1 MKIIDGKGFSK
12 KVQQQVKEEH
22 EILKDKTGKTAGL
35 AVIIVGE
42 NPASQV
48 YVRNKTRAC
57 ENVGFYSE
65 TIELPASI
73 SEDELVEEVK
83 KLNENDKI
91 NGILV
96 QLPLP
101 NHIDEMKIINTI
113 SPEKD
118 VDGFHALNVGK
129 MVLGDKTGFLPC
141 TPYGIMQLLEEYK
154 IDVVGKD
161 VVIVGRS
168 NIVGKPM
175 ALMLI
180 EKGATVKVC
189 NSKTKDLSGKMQRAD
204 IIIVAAGVPKL
215 VKAKDVKNGA
225 VVIDVGINRVD
236 GKLCG
241 DVDYDE
247 VIEKVSLITP
257 VPGGVGPMTI
267 ASLIKNT
274 LTSYKNNL
282 KLTKKGAF

>member
-1 MKIIDGKGFSK
+1 MVKIDGKAFS
-12 KVQQQVKEEH
+12 QVILEKIREEH
-22 EILKDKTGKTAGL
+22 NQLKEKYGKQAGL
-35 AVIIVGE
+35 AVVIIGN

-48 YVRNKTRAC
+48 YVRNKIKAC

-65 TIELPASI
+65 NIELDENI
-73 SEDELVEEVK
+73 SEKELLQEID
-83 KLNENDKI
+83 KLNKNDRI

-101 NHIDEMKIINTI
+101 SHINELKIIDSI

-118 VDGFHALNVGK
+118 VDGFHVANIGK
-129 MVLGDKTGFLPC
+129 MVIGDETGFLSC

-154 IDVVGKD
+154 IEIAGKD
-161 VVIVGRS
+161 AVIIGRS

-180 EKGATVKVC
+180 QKGATVQVC
-189 NSKTKDLSGKMQRAD
+189 NSRTKDLRKKLNDAD

-215 VKAKDVKNGA
+215 LKKEDVKEGA

-236 GKLCG
+236 GKICG
-241 DVDYDE
+241 DVDYEE
-247 VIEKVSLITP
+247 VAERASYITP

-274 LTSYKNNL
+274 FKSYKNSL
-282 KLTKKGAF
+282 K

>member
-1 MKIIDGKGFSK
+1 MVKIDGKAFS
-12 KVQQQVKEEH
+12 QVILEKIKEEH
-22 EILKDKTGKTAGL
+22 NQLKEKYGKQAGL
-35 AVIIVGE
+35 AVVIVGN

-48 YVRNKTRAC
+48 YVRNKMKAC

-65 TIELPASI
+65 NIELDENI
-73 SEDELVEEVK
+73 SEEELLQEID
-83 KLNENDKI
+83 KLNKNDRI

-101 NHIDEMKIINTI
+101 SHINELKIIDSI

-118 VDGFHALNVGK
+118 VDGFHVANIGK
-129 MVLGDKTGFLPC
+129 MVIGDETGFLSC

-154 IDVVGKD
+154 IEIAGKD
-161 VVIVGRS
+161 AVIIGRS

-180 EKGATVKVC
+180 QKGATVQVC
-189 NSKTKDLSGKMQRAD
+189 NSRTKDLRKKLNDAD

-215 VKAKDVKNGA
+215 LKKEDVKEGA

-236 GKLCG
+236 GKICG
-241 DVDYDE
+241 DVDYEE
-247 VIEKVSLITP
+247 VVEKASYITP

-274 LTSYKNNL
+274 FKSYKNSL
-282 KLTKKGAF
+282 K

>member
-1 MKIIDGKGFSK
+1 MVKIDGKAFS
-12 KVQQQVKEEH
+12 QVILEKIREEH
-22 EILKDKTGKTAGL
+22 NQLKEKYGKKAGL
-35 AVIIVGE
+35 AVVIVGN

-48 YVRNKTRAC
+48 YVRNKMKAC

-65 TIELPASI
+65 NIELDENI
-73 SEDELVEEVK
+73 SEEELLQEID
-83 KLNENDKI
+83 KLNKNDRI

-101 NHIDEMKIINTI
+101 SHINELKIIDSI

-118 VDGFHALNVGK
+118 VDGFHVANIGK
-129 MVLGDKTGFLPC
+129 MVIGDETGFLSC

-154 IDVVGKD
+154 IEIAGKD
-161 VVIVGRS
+161 AVIIGRS

-180 EKGATVKVC
+180 QKGATVQVC
-189 NSKTKDLSGKMQRAD
+189 NSRTKDLRKKLNEAD

-215 VKAKDVKNGA
+215 LKKEDVKEGA

-236 GKLCG
+236 GKICG
-241 DVDYDE
+241 DVDYEE
-247 VIEKVSLITP
+247 VAERASYITP

-274 LTSYKNNL
+274 FKSYKNSL
-282 KLTKKGAF
+282 K

>member
-1 MKIIDGKGFSK
+1 MIKIDGKAFSQTVLEK
-12 KVQQQVKEEH
+12 IREEH
-22 EILKDKTGKTAGL
+22 SQLKEKYGKPAGL
-35 AVIIVGE
+35 AVVIVGN

-48 YVRNKTRAC
+48 YVKNKIRAC

-65 TIELPASI
+65 NIELDENI
-73 SEDELVEEVK
+73 SEKELLQEIN
-83 KLNENDKI
+83 KLNKNDRI

-101 NHIDEMKIINTI
+101 AHINELKIIDSI

-118 VDGFHALNVGK
+118 VDGFHVSNIGK
-129 MVLGDKTGFLPC
+129 MVIGDETGFLSC

-154 IDVVGKD
+154 IEIAGKD
-161 VVIVGRS
+161 AVIIGRS

-175 ALMLI
+175 AFMLI
-180 EKGATVKVC
+180 QKGATVQVC
-189 NSKTKDLSGKMQRAD
+189 NSNTKDLRKKLNEAD

-215 VKAKDVKNGA
+215 LKKEDVKEGA

-236 GKLCG
+236 GEICG
-241 DVDYDE
+241 DVDYE
-247 VIEKVSLITP
+247 GVAEKTSYITP

-274 LTSYKNNL
+274 FKSYKNSL
-282 KLTKKGAF
+282 K

>member
-1 MKIIDGKGFSK
+1 MIKIDGKAFSQTVLEK
-12 KVQQQVKEEH
+12 IREEH
-22 EILKDKTGKTAGL
+22 SQLKEKYGKPAGL
-35 AVIIVGE
+35 AVVIVGN

-48 YVRNKTRAC
+48 YVKNKIRAC

-65 TIELPASI
+65 NIELDENI
-73 SEDELVEEVK
+73 SEKELLQEIN
-83 KLNENDKI
+83 KLNKNDRI

-101 NHIDEMKIINTI
+101 AHINELKIIDSI
-113 SPEKD
+113 SPKKD
-118 VDGFHALNVGK
+118 VDGFHVSNIGK
-129 MVLGDKTGFLPC
+129 MVIGDETGFLSC

-154 IDVVGKD
+154 IEIAGKD
-161 VVIVGRS
+161 AVIIGRS

-180 EKGATVKVC
+180 QKGATVQIC
-189 NSKTKDLSGKMQRAD
+189 NSRTKDLRKKLNKAD

-215 VKAKDVKNGA
+215 LKKEDVKEGA

-236 GKLCG
+236 GKICG
-241 DVDYDE
+241 DVDYEE
-247 VIEKVSLITP
+247 VAEKTSYITP

-274 LTSYKNNL
+274 FKSYKNSL
-282 KLTKKGAF
+282 K

>member
-1 MKIIDGKGFSK
+1 MIKIDGKAFSQTVLEK
-12 KVQQQVKEEH
+12 IREEH
-22 EILKDKTGKTAGL
+22 SQLKEKYGKPAGL
-35 AVIIVGE
+35 AVVIVGN

-48 YVRNKTRAC
+48 YVKNKIRAC

-65 TIELPASI
+65 NIELDENI
-73 SEDELVEEVK
+73 SEKELLQEIN
-83 KLNENDKI
+83 KLNKNDRI

-101 NHIDEMKIINTI
+101 AHINELKIIDSI

-118 VDGFHALNVGK
+118 VDGFHVSNIGK
-129 MVLGDKTGFLPC
+129 MVIGDETGFLSC

-154 IDVVGKD
+154 IEIAGKD
-161 VVIVGRS
+161 AVIIGRS

-180 EKGATVKVC
+180 QKGATVQIC
-189 NSKTKDLSGKMQRAD
+189 NSRTKDLRKKLNEAD

-215 VKAKDVKNGA
+215 LKKEDVKEGA

-236 GKLCG
+236 GEICG
-241 DVDYDE
+241 DVDYEE
-247 VIEKVSLITP
+247 VAEKTSYITP

-274 LTSYKNNL
+274 FKSYKNSL
-282 KLTKKGAF
+282 K

>member
-1 MKIIDGKGFSK
+1 MVKIDGKTFS
-12 KVQQQVKEEH
+12 QVILEKIREEH
-22 EILKDKTGKTAGL
+22 NQLKEKYGKQAGL
-35 AVIIVGE
+35 AVVIVGN

-48 YVRNKTRAC
+48 YVRNKMKAC

-65 TIELPASI
+65 NIELDENI
-73 SEDELVEEVK
+73 SEEELLQEID
-83 KLNENDKI
+83 KLNKNDRI

-101 NHIDEMKIINTI
+101 SHINELKIIDSI

-118 VDGFHALNVGK
+118 VDGFHVANIGK
-129 MVLGDKTGFLPC
+129 MVIGDETGFLSC

-154 IDVVGKD
+154 IEIAGKD
-161 VVIVGRS
+161 AVIIGRS

-180 EKGATVKVC
+180 QKGATVQVC
-189 NSKTKDLSGKMQRAD
+189 NSRTKDLRKKLNDAD

-215 VKAKDVKNGA
+215 LKKEDVKEGA

-236 GKLCG
+236 GKICG
-241 DVDYDE
+241 DVDY
-247 VIEKVSLITP
+247 EKVVEKASYITP

-274 LTSYKNNL
+274 FKSYKNSL
-282 KLTKKGAF
+282 K

>member
-1 MKIIDGKGFSK
+1 MVKIDGKTFS
-12 KVQQQVKEEH
+12 QVILEKIREEH
-22 EILKDKTGKTAGL
+22 NQLKEKYGKQAGL
-35 AVIIVGE
+35 AVVIVGN

-48 YVRNKTRAC
+48 YVRNKMKAC

-65 TIELPASI
+65 NIELDENI
-73 SEDELVEEVK
+73 SEEELLQEID
-83 KLNENDKI
+83 KLNKNDRI

-101 NHIDEMKIINTI
+101 SHINELKIIDSI

-118 VDGFHALNVGK
+118 VDGFHVANIGK
-129 MVLGDKTGFLPC
+129 MVIGDETGFLSC

-154 IDVVGKD
+154 IEIAGKD
-161 VVIVGRS
+161 AVIIGRS

-180 EKGATVKVC
+180 QKGATVQVC
-189 NSKTKDLSGKMQRAD
+189 NSRTKDLRKKLNDAD

-215 VKAKDVKNGA
+215 LKKEDVKEGA

-236 GKLCG
+236 GKICG
-241 DVDYDE
+241 DVDYEE
-247 VIEKVSLITP
+247 VLEKASYITP

-274 LTSYKNNL
+274 FKSYKNSL
-282 KLTKKGAF
+282 K

>member
-1 MKIIDGKGFSK
+1 MVKIDGKAFS
-12 KVQQQVKEEH
+12 QVILEKIREEH
-22 EILKDKTGKTAGL
+22 NQLKEKYGKQAGL
-35 AVIIVGE
+35 AVVIVGN

-48 YVRNKTRAC
+48 YVRNKMKAC

-65 TIELPASI
+65 NIELDENI
-73 SEDELVEEVK
+73 SEEELLQEID
-83 KLNENDKI
+83 KLNKNDRI

-101 NHIDEMKIINTI
+101 SHINELKIIDSI

-118 VDGFHALNVGK
+118 VDGFHVSNIGK
-129 MVLGDKTGFLPC
+129 MVIGDETGFLSC

-154 IDVVGKD
+154 IEISGKD
-161 VVIVGRS
+161 AVIIGRS

-180 EKGATVKVC
+180 QKGATVQVC
-189 NSKTKDLSGKMQRAD
+189 NSNTKDLRKKLNKAD

-215 VKAKDVKNGA
+215 LKKEDVKEGA

-236 GKLCG
+236 GEICG
-241 DVDYDE
+241 DVDYE
-247 VIEKVSLITP
+247 GVAEKTSYITP

-274 LTSYKNNL
+274 FKSYKNSL
-282 KLTKKGAF
+282 K

>member
-1 MKIIDGKGFSK
+1 MVKIDGKAFS
-12 KVQQQVKEEH
+12 QVILEKIREEH
-22 EILKDKTGKTAGL
+22 NQLKEKYGKQAGL
-35 AVIIVGE
+35 AVVIVGN

-48 YVRNKTRAC
+48 YVRNKMKAC

-65 TIELPASI
+65 NIELDENI
-73 SEDELVEEVK
+73 SEKELLQEID
-83 KLNENDKI
+83 KLNKNDRI

-101 NHIDEMKIINTI
+101 SHINELKIIDSI

-118 VDGFHALNVGK
+118 VDGFHVANIGK
-129 MVLGDKTGFLPC
+129 MVIGDETGFLSC

-154 IDVVGKD
+154 IEIAGKD
-161 VVIVGRS
+161 AVIIGRS

-180 EKGATVKVC
+180 QKGATVQVC
-189 NSKTKDLSGKMQRAD
+189 NSRTKDLRKKLNDAD

-215 VKAKDVKNGA
+215 LKKEDVKEGA

-236 GKLCG
+236 GKICG
-241 DVDYDE
+241 DVDYEE
-247 VIEKVSLITP
+247 VAEKTSYITP

-274 LTSYKNNL
+274 FKSYKNSL
-282 KLTKKGAF
+282 K

>member
-1 MKIIDGKGFSK
+1 MVKIDGKAFS
-12 KVQQQVKEEH
+12 QVILEKIREEH
-22 EILKDKTGKTAGL
+22 NQLKEKYGKQAGL
-35 AVIIVGE
+35 AVVIIGN

-48 YVRNKTRAC
+48 YVRNKMKAC

-65 TIELPASI
+65 NIELDENI
-73 SEDELVEEVK
+73 SEEELLQEID
-83 KLNENDKI
+83 KLNKNDRI

-101 NHIDEMKIINTI
+101 SHINELKIIDSI

-118 VDGFHALNVGK
+118 VDGFHVANIGK
-129 MVLGDKTGFLPC
+129 MVIGDETGFLSC

-154 IDVVGKD
+154 IEIAGKD
-161 VVIVGRS
+161 AVIIGRS

-180 EKGATVKVC
+180 QKGATVQVC
-189 NSKTKDLSGKMQRAD
+189 NSRTKDLRKKLNDAD

-215 VKAKDVKNGA
+215 LKKEDVKEGA

-236 GKLCG
+236 GKICG
-241 DVDYDE
+241 DVDYEE
-247 VIEKVSLITP
+247 VAERASYITP

-274 LTSYKNNL
+274 FKSYKNSL
-282 KLTKKGAF
+282 KY

>member
-1 MKIIDGKGFSK
+1 MVKIDGKAFS
-12 KVQQQVKEEH
+12 QVILEKIREEH
-22 EILKDKTGKTAGL
+22 NQLKEKYGKQAGL
-35 AVIIVGE
+35 AVVIVGN

-48 YVRNKTRAC
+48 YVRNKMKAC

-65 TIELPASI
+65 NIELDENI
-73 SEDELVEEVK
+73 SEKELLQEID
-83 KLNENDKI
+83 KLNKNDRI

-101 NHIDEMKIINTI
+101 SHINELKIIDSI

-118 VDGFHALNVGK
+118 VDGFHVANIGK
-129 MVLGDKTGFLPC
+129 MVIGDETGFLSC

-154 IDVVGKD
+154 IEIAGKD
-161 VVIVGRS
+161 AVIIGRS

-180 EKGATVKVC
+180 QKGATVQVC
-189 NSKTKDLSGKMQRAD
+189 NSRTKDLRKKLNDAD

-215 VKAKDVKNGA
+215 LKKEDVIEGA

-236 GKLCG
+236 GKICG
-241 DVDYDE
+241 DVDYEE
-247 VIEKVSLITP
+247 VAERASYITP

-274 LTSYKNNL
+274 FKSYKNSL
-282 KLTKKGAF
+282 K

>member
-1 MKIIDGKGFSK
+1 MVKIDGKAFS
-12 KVQQQVKEEH
+12 QVILEKIREEH
-22 EILKDKTGKTAGL
+22 NQLKEKYGKQAGL
-35 AVIIVGE
+35 AVVIVGN

-48 YVRNKTRAC
+48 YVRNKMKAC

-65 TIELPASI
+65 NIELDENI
-73 SEDELVEEVK
+73 SEEELLQEID
-83 KLNENDKI
+83 KLNKNDRI

-101 NHIDEMKIINTI
+101 SHINELKIIDSI

-118 VDGFHALNVGK
+118 VDGFHVANIGK
-129 MVLGDKTGFLPC
+129 VVIGDETGFLSC

-154 IDVVGKD
+154 IEIAGKD
-161 VVIVGRS
+161 AVIIGRS

-180 EKGATVKVC
+180 QKGATVQVC
-189 NSKTKDLSGKMQRAD
+189 NSRTKDLRKKLNDAD

-215 VKAKDVKNGA
+215 LKKEDVKEGA

-236 GKLCG
+236 GKICG
-241 DVDYDE
+241 DVDYEE
-247 VIEKVSLITP
+247 VAERASYITP

-274 LTSYKNNL
+274 FKSYKNSL
-282 KLTKKGAF
+282 K

>member
-1 MKIIDGKGFSK
+1 MVKIDGKAFS
-12 KVQQQVKEEH
+12 QVILEKIREEH
-22 EILKDKTGKTAGL
+22 NQLKEKYGKQAGL
-35 AVIIVGE
+35 AVVIVGN

-48 YVRNKTRAC
+48 YVRNKMKAC

-65 TIELPASI
+65 NIELDENI
-73 SEDELVEEVK
+73 SEKELLQEID
-83 KLNENDKI
+83 KLNKNDRI

-101 NHIDEMKIINTI
+101 SHINELKIIDSI

-118 VDGFHALNVGK
+118 VDGFHVSNIGK
-129 MVLGDKTGFLPC
+129 MVIGDETGFLSC

-154 IDVVGKD
+154 IEISGKD
-161 VVIVGRS
+161 AVIIGRS

-180 EKGATVKVC
+180 QKGATVQVC
-189 NSKTKDLSGKMQRAD
+189 NSNTKDLRKKLNKAD
-204 IIIVAAGVPKL
+204 IIIVAARVPKL
-215 VKAKDVKNGA
+215 LKKEDVKEGA

-236 GKLCG
+236 GKICG
-241 DVDYDE
+241 DVDYEE
-247 VIEKVSLITP
+247 VAEKTSYITP

-274 LTSYKNNL
+274 FKSYKNSL
-282 KLTKKGAF
+282 K

>member
-1 MKIIDGKGFSK
+1 MVKIDGKAFS
-12 KVQQQVKEEH
+12 QVILEKIKEEH
-22 EILKDKTGKTAGL
+22 NQLKEKYGKQAGL
-35 AVIIVGE
+35 AVVIVGN

-48 YVRNKTRAC
+48 YVRNKMKAC

-65 TIELPASI
+65 NIELDENI
-73 SEDELVEEVK
+73 SEEELLQEID
-83 KLNENDKI
+83 KLNKNDRI

-101 NHIDEMKIINTI
+101 SHINELKIIDSI

-118 VDGFHALNVGK
+118 VDGFHVANIGK
-129 MVLGDKTGFLPC
+129 MVIGDETGFLSC

-154 IDVVGKD
+154 IEIAGKD
-161 VVIVGRS
+161 AVIIGRS

-180 EKGATVKVC
+180 QKGATVQVC
-189 NSKTKDLSGKMQRAD
+189 NSRTKDLRKKLNDAD

-215 VKAKDVKNGA
+215 LKKEDVKEGA

-236 GKLCG
+236 GKICG
-241 DVDYDE
+241 DVDYEE
-247 VIEKVSLITP
+247 VLEKASYITP

-274 LTSYKNNL
+274 FKSYKNSL
-282 KLTKKGAF
+282 KY

>member
-1 MKIIDGKGFSK
+1 MIKIDGKAFSQTVLEK
-12 KVQQQVKEEH
+12 IREEH
-22 EILKDKTGKTAGL
+22 SQLKEKYGKPAGL
-35 AVIIVGE
+35 AVVIVGN

-48 YVRNKTRAC
+48 YVKNKIRAC

-65 TIELPASI
+65 NIELDENI
-73 SEDELVEEVK
+73 SEKELLQEID
-83 KLNENDKI
+83 KLNKNDRI

-101 NHIDEMKIINTI
+101 AHINELKIIDSI

-118 VDGFHALNVGK
+118 VDGFHVSNIGK
-129 MVLGDKTGFLPC
+129 MVIGDETGFLSC

-154 IDVVGKD
+154 IEISGKD
-161 VVIVGRS
+161 AVIIGRS

-180 EKGATVKVC
+180 QKGATVQVC
-189 NSKTKDLSGKMQRAD
+189 NSNTKDLRKKLNEAD

-215 VKAKDVKNGA
+215 LKKEDVKEGV

-236 GKLCG
+236 GKICG
-241 DVDYDE
+241 DVDYEE
-247 VIEKVSLITP
+247 VAEKTSYITP

-274 LTSYKNNL
+274 FKSYKNSL
-282 KLTKKGAF
+282 K

>member
-1 MKIIDGKGFSK
+1 MVKIDGKAFS
-12 KVQQQVKEEH
+12 QVILEKIREEH
-22 EILKDKTGKTAGL
+22 NQLKEKYGKQAGL
-35 AVIIVGE
+35 AVVIVGN

-48 YVRNKTRAC
+48 YVRNKMKAC

-65 TIELPASI
+65 NIELDENI
-73 SEDELVEEVK
+73 SEKELLQEID
-83 KLNENDKI
+83 KLNKNDRI

-101 NHIDEMKIINTI
+101 SHINELKIIDSI

-118 VDGFHALNVGK
+118 VDGFHVANIGK
-129 MVLGDKTGFLPC
+129 MVIGDETGFLSC

-154 IDVVGKD
+154 IEIAGKD
-161 VVIVGRS
+161 AVIIGRS

-180 EKGATVKVC
+180 QKGATVQVC
-189 NSKTKDLSGKMQRAD
+189 NSRTKDLRKKLNDAD

-215 VKAKDVKNGA
+215 LKKEDVKEGA

-236 GKLCG
+236 GKICG
-241 DVDYDE
+241 DVDYEE
-247 VIEKVSLITP
+247 VLEKASYITP

-274 LTSYKNNL
+274 FKSYKNSL
-282 KLTKKGAF
+282 KY

>member
-1 MKIIDGKGFSK
+1 MIKIDGKAFSQTVLEK
-12 KVQQQVKEEH
+12 IREEH
-22 EILKDKTGKTAGL
+22 SQLKEKYGKLAGL
-35 AVIIVGE
+35 AVVIVGN

-48 YVRNKTRAC
+48 YVKNKIRAC

-65 TIELPASI
+65 NIELDENI
-73 SEDELVEEVK
+73 SEKELLQEIN
-83 KLNENDKI
+83 KLNKNDRI

-101 NHIDEMKIINTI
+101 AHINELKIIDSI

-118 VDGFHALNVGK
+118 VDGFHVSNIGK
-129 MVLGDKTGFLPC
+129 MVIGDETGFLSC

-154 IDVVGKD
+154 IEISGKD
-161 VVIVGRS
+161 AVIIGRS

-180 EKGATVKVC
+180 QKGATVQVC
-189 NSKTKDLSGKMQRAD
+189 NSNTKDLRKKLSKAD

-215 VKAKDVKNGA
+215 LKKEDVKEGA

-236 GKLCG
+236 GKICG
-241 DVDYDE
+241 DVDYEE
-247 VIEKVSLITP
+247 VAKKTSYITP

-267 ASLIKNT
+267 ASLIKNMRIK
-274 LTSYKNNL
+274 YK
-282 KLTKKGAF
+282 

>member
-1 MKIIDGKGFSK
+1 MVKIDGKAFS
-12 KVQQQVKEEH
+12 QVILEKIREEH
-22 EILKDKTGKTAGL
+22 NQLKEKYGKQAGL
-35 AVIIVGE
+35 AVVIVGN

-48 YVRNKTRAC
+48 YVRNKMKAC

-65 TIELPASI
+65 NIELDENI
-73 SEDELVEEVK
+73 SEKELLQEID
-83 KLNENDKI
+83 KLNKNDRI

-101 NHIDEMKIINTI
+101 SHINELKIIDSI

-118 VDGFHALNVGK
+118 VDGFHVANIGK
-129 MVLGDKTGFLPC
+129 MVIGDETGFISC

-154 IDVVGKD
+154 IEIAGKD
-161 VVIVGRS
+161 TVIIGRS

-180 EKGATVKVC
+180 QKGATVQVC
-189 NSKTKDLSGKMQRAD
+189 NSRTKDLRKKLNDAD

-215 VKAKDVKNGA
+215 LKKEDVKEGA

-236 GKLCG
+236 GKICG
-241 DVDYDE
+241 DVDYEE
-247 VIEKVSLITP
+247 VAERASYITP

-274 LTSYKNNL
+274 FKSYKNSL
-282 KLTKKGAF
+282 KY

>member
-1 MKIIDGKGFSK
+1 MIKIDGKAFSQTVLEK
-12 KVQQQVKEEH
+12 IREEH
-22 EILKDKTGKTAGL
+22 SQLKEKYGKPAGL
-35 AVIIVGE
+35 AVVIVGN

-48 YVRNKTRAC
+48 YVKNKIRAC

-65 TIELPASI
+65 NIELDENI
-73 SEDELVEEVK
+73 SEKELLQEIN
-83 KLNENDKI
+83 KLNKNDRI

-101 NHIDEMKIINTI
+101 AHINELKIIDSI

-118 VDGFHALNVGK
+118 VDGFHVSNIGK
-129 MVLGDKTGFLPC
+129 MVIGDETGFLSC

-154 IDVVGKD
+154 IEIAGKD
-161 VVIVGRS
+161 AVIIGRS

-180 EKGATVKVC
+180 QKGATVQIC
-189 NSKTKDLSGKMQRAD
+189 NSRTKDLRKKLNKAD

-215 VKAKDVKNGA
+215 LKKEDVKEGA

-236 GKLCG
+236 GKICG
-241 DVDYDE
+241 DVDYEE
-247 VIEKVSLITP
+247 VAEKTSYITP

-274 LTSYKNNL
+274 FKSYKNSL
-282 KLTKKGAF
+282 K

>member
-1 MKIIDGKGFSK
+1 MIKIDGKAFSQTVLEK
-12 KVQQQVKEEH
+12 IREEH
-22 EILKDKTGKTAGL
+22 SQLKEKYGKPAGL
-35 AVIIVGE
+35 AVVIVGN

-48 YVRNKTRAC
+48 YVKNKIRAC

-65 TIELPASI
+65 NIELDENI
-73 SEDELVEEVK
+73 SEKELLQEID
-83 KLNENDKI
+83 KLNKNDRI

-101 NHIDEMKIINTI
+101 AHINELKIIDSI

-118 VDGFHALNVGK
+118 VDGFHVANIGK
-129 MVLGDKTGFLPC
+129 MVIGDETGFLSC

-154 IDVVGKD
+154 IEIAGKD
-161 VVIVGRS
+161 AVIIGRS

-180 EKGATVKVC
+180 QKGATVQVC
-189 NSKTKDLSGKMQRAD
+189 NSRTKDLRKKLNDAD

-215 VKAKDVKNGA
+215 LKKEDVKEGA

-236 GKLCG
+236 GKICG
-241 DVDYDE
+241 DVDYEE
-247 VIEKVSLITP
+247 VAERASYITP

-274 LTSYKNNL
+274 FKSYKNSL
-282 KLTKKGAF
+282 K

>member
-1 MKIIDGKGFSK
+1 MVKIDGKAFS
-12 KVQQQVKEEH
+12 QVILEKIREEH
-22 EILKDKTGKTAGL
+22 NQLKEKYGKQAGL
-35 AVIIVGE
+35 AVVIVGN

-48 YVRNKTRAC
+48 YVRNKIKAC

-65 TIELPASI
+65 NIELDENI
-73 SEDELVEEVK
+73 SVKELLQEID
-83 KLNENDKI
+83 KLNKNDRI

-101 NHIDEMKIINTI
+101 SHINELKIIDSI

-118 VDGFHALNVGK
+118 VDGFHVANIGK
-129 MVLGDKTGFLPC
+129 MVIGDETGFLSC

-154 IDVVGKD
+154 IEIAGKD
-161 VVIVGRS
+161 AVIIGRS

-180 EKGATVKVC
+180 QKGATVQVC
-189 NSKTKDLSGKMQRAD
+189 NSRTKDLRKKLNDAD

-215 VKAKDVKNGA
+215 LKKEDVKEGA

-236 GKLCG
+236 GKICG
-241 DVDYDE
+241 DVDYEE
-247 VIEKVSLITP
+247 VAEKASYITP

-274 LTSYKNNL
+274 FKSYKNSL
-282 KLTKKGAF
+282 K

>member
-1 MKIIDGKGFSK
+1 MVKIDGKAFS
-12 KVQQQVKEEH
+12 QVILEKIREEH
-22 EILKDKTGKTAGL
+22 NQLKEKYGKQAGL
-35 AVIIVGE
+35 AVVIVGN

-48 YVRNKTRAC
+48 YVRNKMKAC

-65 TIELPASI
+65 NIELDENI
-73 SEDELVEEVK
+73 SEEELLQEID
-83 KLNENDKI
+83 KLNKNDRI

-101 NHIDEMKIINTI
+101 SHINELKIIDSI

-118 VDGFHALNVGK
+118 VDGFHVANIGK
-129 MVLGDKTGFLPC
+129 MVIGDETGFLSC

-154 IDVVGKD
+154 IEIAGKD
-161 VVIVGRS
+161 AVIIGRS

-180 EKGATVKVC
+180 QKGATVQVC
-189 NSKTKDLSGKMQRAD
+189 NSRTKDLRKKLNDAD

-215 VKAKDVKNGA
+215 LKKEDVKEGA

-236 GKLCG
+236 GKICG
-241 DVDYDE
+241 DVDYEE
-247 VIEKVSLITP
+247 VAEKASYITP

-274 LTSYKNNL
+274 FKSYKNSL
-282 KLTKKGAF
+282 KY

>member
-1 MKIIDGKGFSK
+1 MIKIDGKAFSQTVLEK
-12 KVQQQVKEEH
+12 IREEH
-22 EILKDKTGKTAGL
+22 SQLKEKYGKLAGL
-35 AVIIVGE
+35 AVVIVGN

-48 YVRNKTRAC
+48 YVKNKIRAC

-65 TIELPASI
+65 NIELDENI
-73 SEDELVEEVK
+73 SEKELLQEIN
-83 KLNENDKI
+83 KLNKNDRI

-101 NHIDEMKIINTI
+101 AHINELKIIDSI

-118 VDGFHALNVGK
+118 VDGFHVSNIGK
-129 MVLGDKTGFLPC
+129 MVIGDETGFLSC

-154 IDVVGKD
+154 IEIAGKD
-161 VVIVGRS
+161 AVIIGRS

-180 EKGATVKVC
+180 QKGATVQVC
-189 NSKTKDLSGKMQRAD
+189 NSKTKDLRKKLSKAD

-215 VKAKDVKNGA
+215 LKKEDVKEGA

-236 GKLCG
+236 GKICG
-241 DVDYDE
+241 DVDYEE
-247 VIEKVSLITP
+247 VAEKTSYITP

-274 LTSYKNNL
+274 FKSYKNSL
-282 KLTKKGAF
+282 K

>member
-1 MKIIDGKGFSK
+1 MVKIDGKAFS
-12 KVQQQVKEEH
+12 QVILEKIREEH
-22 EILKDKTGKTAGL
+22 NQLKEKYGKQAGL
-35 AVIIVGE
+35 AVVIVGN

-48 YVRNKTRAC
+48 YVRNKMKAC

-65 TIELPASI
+65 NIELDENI
-73 SEDELVEEVK
+73 SEKELLQEID
-83 KLNENDKI
+83 KLNKNDRI

-101 NHIDEMKIINTI
+101 SHINELKIIDSI

-118 VDGFHALNVGK
+118 VDGFHVANIGK
-129 MVLGDKTGFLPC
+129 MVIGDETGFLSC

-154 IDVVGKD
+154 IEIAGKD
-161 VVIVGRS
+161 AVIIGRS

-180 EKGATVKVC
+180 QKGATVQVC
-189 NSKTKDLSGKMQRAD
+189 NSRTKDLRKKLNDAD

-215 VKAKDVKNGA
+215 LKKEDVKEGA

-236 GKLCG
+236 GKICG
-241 DVDYDE
+241 DVDYEE
-247 VIEKVSLITP
+247 VAEKTSYITP

-274 LTSYKNNL
+274 FKSYKNSL
-282 KLTKKGAF
+282 KY

>member
-1 MKIIDGKGFSK
+1 MIKIDGKAFSQTVLEK
-12 KVQQQVKEEH
+12 IKEEH
-22 EILKDKTGKTAGL
+22 SQLKEKYGKPAGL
-35 AVIIVGE
+35 AVVIVGN

-48 YVRNKTRAC
+48 YVKNKIRAC
-57 ENVGFYSE
+57 EDVGFYSE
-65 TIELPASI
+65 NIELDENI
-73 SEDELVEEVK
+73 SEKELLQEIN
-83 KLNENDKI
+83 KLNKNDRI

-101 NHIDEMKIINTI
+101 AHINELKIIDSI

-118 VDGFHALNVGK
+118 VDGFHVSNIGK
-129 MVLGDKTGFLPC
+129 MVIGDETGFLSC

-154 IDVVGKD
+154 IEISGKD
-161 VVIVGRS
+161 AVIIGRS

-180 EKGATVKVC
+180 QKGATVQVC
-189 NSKTKDLSGKMQRAD
+189 NSNTKDLRKKLNKAD

-215 VKAKDVKNGA
+215 LKKEDVKEGA

-236 GKLCG
+236 GEICG
-241 DVDYDE
+241 DVDYE
-247 VIEKVSLITP
+247 GVAEKTSYITP

-274 LTSYKNNL
+274 FKSYKNSL
-282 KLTKKGAF
+282 E

>member
-1 MKIIDGKGFSK
+1 MVKIDGKAFS
-12 KVQQQVKEEH
+12 QVILEKIKEEH
-22 EILKDKTGKTAGL
+22 NQLKEKYGKQAGL
-35 AVIIVGE
+35 AVVIVGN

-48 YVRNKTRAC
+48 YVRNKMKAC

-65 TIELPASI
+65 NIELDENI
-73 SEDELVEEVK
+73 SEEELLQEID
-83 KLNENDKI
+83 KLNKNDRI

-101 NHIDEMKIINTI
+101 SHINELKIIDSI

-118 VDGFHALNVGK
+118 VDGFHVANIGK
-129 MVLGDKTGFLPC
+129 MVIGDETGFLSC

-154 IDVVGKD
+154 IEIAGKD
-161 VVIVGRS
+161 AVIIGRS

-180 EKGATVKVC
+180 QKGATVQVC
-189 NSKTKDLSGKMQRAD
+189 NSRTKDLRKKLNDAD

-215 VKAKDVKNGA
+215 LKKEDVKKGA

-236 GKLCG
+236 GKICG
-241 DVDYDE
+241 DVDYEE
-247 VIEKVSLITP
+247 VAERASYITP

-274 LTSYKNNL
+274 FKSYKNSL
-282 KLTKKGAF
+282 K

>member
-1 MKIIDGKGFSK
+1 MIKIDGKAFSQTVLEK
-12 KVQQQVKEEH
+12 IREEH
-22 EILKDKTGKTAGL
+22 SQLKEKYGKPAGL
-35 AVIIVGE
+35 AVVIVGN

-48 YVRNKTRAC
+48 YVKNKIRAC

-65 TIELPASI
+65 NIELDENI
-73 SEDELVEEVK
+73 SEKELLQEIN
-83 KLNENDKI
+83 KLNKNDRI
-91 NGILV
+91 DGILI

-101 NHIDEMKIINTI
+101 AHINELKIIDSI

-118 VDGFHALNVGK
+118 VDGFHVSNIGK
-129 MVLGDKTGFLPC
+129 MVIGDETGFLSC

-154 IDVVGKD
+154 IEIEGKD
-161 VVIVGRS
+161 AVIIGRS

-180 EKGATVKVC
+180 QKGATVKVC
-189 NSKTKDLSGKMQRAD
+189 NSNTKDLRKKLSKAD

-215 VKAKDVKNGA
+215 LKKEDVKEGA

-236 GKLCG
+236 GKICG
-241 DVDYDE
+241 DVDYEE
-247 VIEKVSLITP
+247 VAEKTSYITP

-267 ASLIKNT
+267 SSLIKNT
-274 LTSYKNNL
+274 FKSYKNSL
-282 KLTKKGAF
+282 K

>member
-1 MKIIDGKGFSK
+1 MVKIDGKAFS
-12 KVQQQVKEEH
+12 QVILEKIREEH
-22 EILKDKTGKTAGL
+22 NQLKEKYGKQAGL
-35 AVIIVGE
+35 AVVIVGN

-48 YVRNKTRAC
+48 YVRNKMKAC

-65 TIELPASI
+65 NIELDENI
-73 SEDELVEEVK
+73 SEKELLQEID
-83 KLNENDKI
+83 KLNKNDRI

-101 NHIDEMKIINTI
+101 SHINELKIIDSI

-118 VDGFHALNVGK
+118 VDGFHVANIGK
-129 MVLGDKTGFLPC
+129 MVIGDETGFLSC

-154 IDVVGKD
+154 IEIVGKD
-161 VVIVGRS
+161 AVIIGRS

-180 EKGATVKVC
+180 QKGATVQVC
-189 NSKTKDLSGKMQRAD
+189 NSRTKDLRKKLNDAD

-215 VKAKDVKNGA
+215 LKKEDVKEGA

-236 GKLCG
+236 GKICG
-241 DVDYDE
+241 DVDYEE
-247 VIEKVSLITP
+247 VAERVSYITP

-274 LTSYKNNL
+274 FKSYKNSL
-282 KLTKKGAF
+282 K

>member
-1 MKIIDGKGFSK
+1 MVKIDGKAFS
-12 KVQQQVKEEH
+12 QVILEKIREEH
-22 EILKDKTGKTAGL
+22 NQLKEKYGKQAGL
-35 AVIIVGE
+35 AVVIVGN

-48 YVRNKTRAC
+48 YVRNKMKAC

-65 TIELPASI
+65 NIELDENI
-73 SEDELVEEVK
+73 SEKELLQEID
-83 KLNENDKI
+83 KLNKNDRI

-101 NHIDEMKIINTI
+101 SHINELKIIDSI

-118 VDGFHALNVGK
+118 VDGFHVANIGK
-129 MVLGDKTGFLPC
+129 MVIGDETGFLSC

-154 IDVVGKD
+154 IEIAGKD
-161 VVIVGRS
+161 AVIIGRS

-180 EKGATVKVC
+180 QKGATVQVC
-189 NSKTKDLSGKMQRAD
+189 NSRTKDLRKKLNDAD

-215 VKAKDVKNGA
+215 LKKEDVKEGA

-236 GKLCG
+236 GKICG
-241 DVDYDE
+241 YVDYEE
-247 VIEKVSLITP
+247 VAERASYITP

-274 LTSYKNNL
+274 FKSYKNSL
-282 KLTKKGAF
+282 K

>member
-1 MKIIDGKGFSK
+1 MIKIDGKAFSQTVLEK
-12 KVQQQVKEEH
+12 IREEH
-22 EILKDKTGKTAGL
+22 SQLKEKYGKPAGL
-35 AVIIVGE
+35 AVVIVGN

-48 YVRNKTRAC
+48 YVKNKIRAC

-65 TIELPASI
+65 NIELDENI
-73 SEDELVEEVK
+73 SEKELLQEIN
-83 KLNENDKI
+83 KLNKNDRI

-101 NHIDEMKIINTI
+101 AHINELKIIDSI

-118 VDGFHALNVGK
+118 VDGFHVSNIGK
-129 MVLGDKTGFLPC
+129 MVIGDETGFLSC

-154 IDVVGKD
+154 IEIAGKD
-161 VVIVGRS
+161 AVIIGRS

-180 EKGATVKVC
+180 QKGATVQVC
-189 NSKTKDLSGKMQRAD
+189 NSRTKDLRKKLNEAD
-204 IIIVAAGVPKL
+204 IIIIAAGVPKL
-215 VKAKDVKNGA
+215 LKKEDVKEGA

-236 GKLCG
+236 GKICG
-241 DVDYDE
+241 DVDYEE
-247 VIEKVSLITP
+247 VAKKTSYITP

-274 LTSYKNNL
+274 FKSYKNSL
-282 KLTKKGAF
+282 K

>member
-1 MKIIDGKGFSK
+1 MVKIDGKAFS
-12 KVQQQVKEEH
+12 QVILEKIREEH
-22 EILKDKTGKTAGL
+22 NQLKEKYGKQAGL
-35 AVIIVGE
+35 AVVIVGN

-48 YVRNKTRAC
+48 YVRNKMKAC

-65 TIELPASI
+65 NIELDENI
-73 SEDELVEEVK
+73 SEEELLQEID
-83 KLNENDKI
+83 KLNKNDRI

-101 NHIDEMKIINTI
+101 SHINELKIIDNI

-118 VDGFHALNVGK
+118 VDGFHVANIGK
-129 MVLGDKTGFLPC
+129 VVIGDETGFLSC

-154 IDVVGKD
+154 IEIAGKD
-161 VVIVGRS
+161 AVIIGRS

-180 EKGATVKVC
+180 QKGATVQVC
-189 NSKTKDLSGKMQRAD
+189 NSRTKDLRKKLNDAD

-215 VKAKDVKNGA
+215 LKKEDVKEGA

-236 GKLCG
+236 GKICG
-241 DVDYDE
+241 DVDY
-247 VIEKVSLITP
+247 EKVVEKASYITP

-274 LTSYKNNL
+274 FKSYKNSL
-282 KLTKKGAF
+282 K

>member
-1 MKIIDGKGFSK
+1 MVKIDGKAFS
-12 KVQQQVKEEH
+12 QVILEKIREEH
-22 EILKDKTGKTAGL
+22 NQLKEKYGKKAGL
-35 AVIIVGE
+35 AVVIVGN

-48 YVRNKTRAC
+48 YVRNKMKAC

-65 TIELPASI
+65 NIELDENI
-73 SEDELVEEVK
+73 SEEELLQEID
-83 KLNENDKI
+83 KLNKNDRI

-101 NHIDEMKIINTI
+101 SHINELKIIDSI

-118 VDGFHALNVGK
+118 VDGFHVANIGK
-129 MVLGDKTGFLPC
+129 MVIGDETGFLSC

-154 IDVVGKD
+154 IEIAGKD
-161 VVIVGRS
+161 AVIIGRS

-180 EKGATVKVC
+180 QKGATVQVC
-189 NSKTKDLSGKMQRAD
+189 NSRTKDLRKKLNDAD

-215 VKAKDVKNGA
+215 LKKEDVKEGA

-236 GKLCG
+236 GKICG
-241 DVDYDE
+241 DVDYEE
-247 VIEKVSLITP
+247 VVEKASYITP

-274 LTSYKNNL
+274 FKSYKNSL
-282 KLTKKGAF
+282 K

>member
-1 MKIIDGKGFSK
+1 MIKIDGKAFSQTVLEK
-12 KVQQQVKEEH
+12 IREEH
-22 EILKDKTGKTAGL
+22 SQLKEKYGKPAGL
-35 AVIIVGE
+35 AVVIVGN

-48 YVRNKTRAC
+48 YVKNKIRAC

-65 TIELPASI
+65 NIELDENI
-73 SEDELVEEVK
+73 SEKELLQEID
-83 KLNENDKI
+83 KLNKNDRI
-91 NGILV
+91 DGILV

-101 NHIDEMKIINTI
+101 AHINELKIIDSI

-118 VDGFHALNVGK
+118 VDGFHVSNIGK
-129 MVLGDKTGFLPC
+129 MVIGDETGFLSC

-154 IDVVGKD
+154 IEIEGKD
-161 VVIVGRS
+161 AVIIGRS

-180 EKGATVKVC
+180 QKGATVQVC
-189 NSKTKDLSGKMQRAD
+189 NSNTKDLRKKLSKAD

-215 VKAKDVKNGA
+215 LKKEDVKEGA

-236 GKLCG
+236 GKICG
-241 DVDYDE
+241 DVDYEE
-247 VIEKVSLITP
+247 VAEKTSYITP

-267 ASLIKNT
+267 SSLIKNT
-274 LTSYKNNL
+274 FKSYKNSL
-282 KLTKKGAF
+282 K